1 MTARHRARSASS
13 DARARP
19 CASLVRPDGI
29 PRARRAGR
37 VLLAVALLAV
47 APGACSDPPSTPVDA
62 APPDAIPVDAD
73 PGAYVWDLPPG
84 FPQPQVPEDNPMTED
99 KVELGRHLFYDQRLS
114 GNGTQACASCHLQEL
129 AFADGKTTPV
139 GSTGEAIPR
148 NSPGLGNVAYY
159 STLTWPSP
167 LLEHLE
173 QQLLVPI
180 FGERPIELGVTG
192 NEELVLD
199 RLRAEPVYEPLFR
212 AAFPDDADPYTW
224 SNIVQALASFV
235 RTMITGNSPYDRYVY
250 QGQDDALSES
260 AQRGLALF
268 FSERLECHH
277 CHGGFHFSKAVK
289 YEGSRFIEK
298 NFANIGLYNLDAEGS
313 YPPGAQG
320 LFEFTADPAD
330 KGKYRSPSLR
340 NVTLTAPYMHD
351 GSIATLEEVIR
362 HYEAAGRVIESGPN
376 AGDGRANPNKSN
388 FIIGFTLTDQE
399 RADVLAFLESL
410 TDETFLS
417 DPRFVNP
424 WPP

>member
-1 MTARHRARSASS
+1 MNLVPPDENPRPRRAARSLS
-13 DARARP
+13 
-19 CASLVRPDGI
+19 
-29 PRARRAGR
+29 
-37 VLLAVALLAV
+37 LLAATLLVA
-47 APGACSDPPSTPVDA
+47 APGAAALSACSDSSATPVDA

-84 FPQPQVPEDNPMTED
+84 FPQPQVPEGNPMSED

-139 GSTGEAIPR
+139 GSTGEAIAR

-199 RLRAEPVYEPLFR
+199 RLRADPVYEPLFR
-212 AAFPDDADPYTW
+212 AAFPDDADPYTLG
-224 SNIVQALASFV
+224 NVVHALASFV
-235 RTMITGNSPYDRYVY
+235 RTMITGDSLYDRYVY
-250 QGQDDALSES
+250 QGQEEALSES

-268 FSERLECHH
+268 FSETLECHH
-277 CHGGFHFSKAVK
+277 CHGGFLFSKAVK
-289 YEGSRFIEK
+289 YEGSRFVEK
-298 NFANIGLYNLDAEGS
+298 SFANIGLYNLDAEGA
-313 YPPGAQG
+313 YPPGQQG

-351 GSIATLEEVIR
+351 GSIATLEEVVR
-362 HYEAAGRVIESGPN
+362 HYEAGGRLIESGPN
-376 AGDGRANPNKSN
+376 AGDGRASPNKSG
-388 FIIGFTLTDQE
+388 FIVGFTLTDQE
-399 RADVLAFLESL
+399 RADVMAFLESL
-410 TDETFLS
+410 TDPSFLT
-417 DPRFVNP
+417 DPRFASP
-424 WPP
+424 WPE